1 MMGFKQRNREKQL
14 KAAQKEL
21 EIYRELLMDNQQVSF
36 KQAHL
41 IEIIL
46 AYVLKEESQ
55 MPAPEDLDD
64 EWLANMRESNLK
76 ALASMIDISKFNEDN
91 IAKAEEE

>member
-1 MMGFKQRNREKQL
+1 MGFKQRAQDKQI
-14 KAAQKEL
+14 KAMQKEL
-21 EIYRELLMDNQQVSF
+21 ELYRELLMDNQQVTF

-46 AYVLKEESQ
+46 SHVLKEESQ
-55 MPAPEDLDD
+55 MPMPEDIDD
-64 EWLANMRESNLK
+64 EWLVNMRESNLK

-91 IAKAEEE
+91 MAKAEEE

>member
-1 MMGFKQRNREKQL
+1 MGFKQRNREKQL
-14 KAAQKEL
+14 RAAQKEL

-55 MPAPEDLDD
+55 MPAPENLDD
-64 EWLANMRESNLK
+64 EWLADMRESNLK

-91 IAKAEEE
+91 MAKAEEE

>member
-1 MMGFKQRNREKQL
+1 MGFKQRNREKQL

>member
-1 MMGFKQRNREKQL
+1 MGFKQRNREKQL

-91 IAKAEEE
+91 MAKAEEEE

>member
-1 MMGFKQRNREKQL
+1 MGFKQRNREKQL

-21 EIYRELLMDNQQVSF
+21 EFYRELLMDNQQVSF

-46 AYVLKEESQ
+46 AHVLKEESQ
-55 MPAPEDLDD
+55 MPAPENLDD

-91 IAKAEEE
+91 MAKAEEE

>member
-1 MMGFKQRNREKQL
+1 MGFKQRNREKQL

-55 MPAPEDLDD
+55 MPAPENLDD

>member
-1 MMGFKQRNREKQL
+1 MGFKQRNREKQL

-55 MPAPEDLDD
+55 MPAPENLDD
-64 EWLANMRESNLK
+64 EWLADMRESNLK

-91 IAKAEEE
+91 MAKAEEE

>member
-1 MMGFKQRNREKQL
+1 MGFKQRNREKQL

-46 AYVLKEESQ
+46 AYVLKEESE
-55 MPAPEDLDD
+55 MPAPENLDD

>member
-1 MMGFKQRNREKQL
+1 MGFKQRNREKQL

-55 MPAPEDLDD
+55 MPAPENLDD
-64 EWLANMRESNLK
+64 EWLADMRESNLK
-76 ALASMIDISKFNEDN
+76 ALAGMIDISKFNEDN
-91 IAKAEEE
+91 MAKVEEE

>member
-1 MMGFKQRNREKQL
+1 MGFKQRNREKQL

-46 AYVLKEESQ
+46 AHVLKEESQ
-55 MPAPEDLDD
+55 MPAPENLDD

-91 IAKAEEE
+91 MAKAEEE

>member
-1 MMGFKQRNREKQL
+1 MGFKQRNREKQL

-64 EWLANMRESNLK
+64 EWLVNMRESNLK

-91 IAKAEEE
+91 MAKAEEE

>member
-1 MMGFKQRNREKQL
+1 MGFKKSAQERQL

-21 EIYRELLMDNQQVSF
+21 EFYRELLMDNQQVSF

-46 AYVLKEESQ
+46 SHVLKEESQ

-91 IAKAEEE
+91 MAKAEEE

>member
-1 MMGFKQRNREKQL
+1 MGFKKSAQERQL
-14 KAAQKEL
+14 QAAQKEL
-21 EIYRELLMDNQQVSF
+21 EFYRELLMDNQQVSF

-55 MPAPEDLDD
+55 MPAPENLDD

-91 IAKAEEE
+91 MAKAEEE

>member
-1 MMGFKQRNREKQL
+1 MGFKQRNREKQL

-91 IAKAEEE
+91 MAKAEEE

>member
-1 MMGFKQRNREKQL
+1 MGFKQRAQDKQI
-14 KAAQKEL
+14 KAMKKEL
-21 EIYRELLMDNQQVSF
+21 ELYRELLMDNQQVTF

-46 AYVLKEESQ
+46 SHVLKEKSE
-55 MPAPEDLDD
+55 MPTPEDID
-64 EWLANMRESNLK
+64 EAWLTSMRESNLK

-91 IAKAEEE
+91 MAKAEEE

>member
-1 MMGFKQRNREKQL
+1 MGFKQRNREKQL
-14 KAAQKEL
+14 RAAQKEL
-21 EIYRELLMDNQQVSF
+21 EFYRELLMDNQQVSF

-55 MPAPEDLDD
+55 MPAPENLDD
-64 EWLANMRESNLK
+64 EWLADMRESNLK

-91 IAKAEEE
+91 MAKAEEE

>member
-1 MMGFKQRNREKQL
+1 MGFKQRNREKQL
-14 KAAQKEL
+14 RAAQKEL

-91 IAKAEEE
+91 MAKAEEE

>member
-1 MMGFKQRNREKQL
+1 MGFKKNAKERQL

-21 EIYRELLMDNQQVSF
+21 EFYRELLMDNQQVTF

-46 AYVLKEESQ
+46 AHVLKEKAKL
-55 MPAPEDLDD
+55 PAPENIDD
-64 EWLANMRESNLK
+64 EWLSDMRESNMK
-76 ALASMIDISKFNEDN
+76 ALDSMIDINQFNLDN
-91 IAKAEEE
+91 MAKAEEE

>member
-1 MMGFKQRNREKQL
+1 MGFKQRNREKPL
-14 KAAQKEL
+14 RAAQKEL

-91 IAKAEEE
+91 MAKAEEE

>member
-91 IAKAEEE
+91 MAKAEEE

>member
-1 MMGFKQRNREKQL
+1 MGFKQRNREKQL

-21 EIYRELLMDNQQVSF
+21 EFYRELLMDNQQVSF

-64 EWLANMRESNLK
+64 EWLVNMRESNLK

-91 IAKAEEE
+91 MAKAEEE

>member
-1 MMGFKQRNREKQL
+1 MGFKQRNREKQL
-14 KAAQKEL
+14 RAAQKEL

-76 ALASMIDISKFNEDN
+76 ALASMTDISKFNEDN
-91 IAKAEEE
+91 MAKAEEE

>member
-1 MMGFKQRNREKQL
+1 MGFKQRNREKQL

-21 EIYRELLMDNQQVSF
+21 EFYRELLMDNQQVSF

-46 AYVLKEESQ
+46 AYVLKEESE
-55 MPAPEDLDD
+55 MPAPENLDD

-91 IAKAEEE
+91 MAKAEEE

>member
-1 MMGFKQRNREKQL
+1 MGFKQRNREKQL
-14 KAAQKEL
+14 RAAQKEL

-64 EWLANMRESNLK
+64 EWLVNMRESNLK

-91 IAKAEEE
+91 MAKAEEE